1 MSEPSKPKTPDDTHN
16 RFIARMDRE
25 LMGWDDPVARL
36 RAALDNDELELY
48 CQPILSL
55 ARAGGY
61 PMGEILVRLREE
73 EQAMLPPGDFLPVFE
88 HYGMLPELDRWVVR
102 HAVALL
108 AAGAA
113 LPRFSINV
121 SGPTLHDK
129 GFPAFVAASLAASGV
144 AGRALVFE
152 IEEADMIERAEA
164 VAVFAS
170 AMRDAGCSLLFDG
183 FGRRSVSF
191 APLKALGFGFV
202 KVDGAIIRQ
211 LTRSKVALS
220 KMNAVVKVGNEIGVA
235 VIAECIEDDDTLGL
249 IRSIGAGFAQGFGIA
264 LPEPVSR
271 VAAQHGR
278 KR

>member
-1 MSEPSKPKTPDDTHN
+1 MAKPTKPKTPDDTHN
-16 RFIARMDRE
+16 RFIAQMDRE

-88 HYGMLPELDRWVVR
+88 HYEMMPELDRWVVR
-102 HAVALL
+102 HTLSHL
-108 AAGAA
+108 AAGAGP
-113 LPRFSINV
+113 PRFSINV
-121 SGPTLHDK
+121 SGLTLHDE
-129 GFPAFVAASLAASGV
+129 GFPAFVAAGLASSGV
-144 AGRALVFE
+144 VGAALVFE
-152 IEEADMIERAEA
+152 IEETDMIERAEA
-164 VAVFAS
+164 VAVFAR
-170 AMRDAGCSLLFDG
+170 AMRDVGCSLLFDG
-183 FGRRSVSF
+183 FGRLSVSF
-191 APLKALGFGFV
+191 APLKALGFRFV

-220 KMNAVVKVGNEIGVA
+220 KMNAVVKVGNEIGVG
-235 VIAECIEDDDTLGL
+235 VIAECIEDDDTLKL

-264 LPEPVSR
+264 RPEPISR